1 MTEMV
6 LQLYSF
12 VVLTGLGVWMLQKA
26 QYGGDVFFASLF
38 FPLSI
43 YLALRVFHRIGSA
56 FVPQPSHAPRANPHH
71 NAQNHTAEERGGQTS
86 PEQTIPTELIQELE
100 PDRVPIDI
108 DRRLFLKMIGS
119 AGLGLFFMSVFTEKA
134 HAAFFGSLPGTSGI
148 QVKNKLGVKIDPA
161 EEHPTDGYTITE
173 IDDAAYP
180 AYYGFLHVSGAW
192 YITKEASDG
201 SYRYA
206 KGSSAFSTS
215 WALHNTTV
223 TYGYYDAVFS

>member
-1 MTEMV
+1 MTGMV

-12 VVLTGLGVWMLQKA
+12 VVLTSLGVWMLEKA
-26 QYGGDVFFASLF
+26 QSGGDVFLASLF

-43 YLALRVFHRIGSA
+43 YLALRVFHRIGGA
-56 FVPQPSHAPRANPHH
+56 FVSQPSHIPRANPHH
-71 NAQNHTAEERGGQTS
+71 ETQFHPAEGNST
-86 PEQTIPTELIQELE
+86 QTIPTELIQELE
-100 PDRVPIDI
+100 PDKVPIDI

-119 AGLGLFFMSVFTEKA
+119 AGLGLFFVSIFTEKT

-148 QVKNKLGVKIDPA
+148 QVKNKLGEKIDPA
-161 EEHPTDGYTITE
+161 EKYPTDGYTITE
-173 IDDAAYP
+173 IDDATYP
-180 AYYGFLHVSGAW
+180 AYYGFLHTSGGW

-206 KGSSAFSTS
+206 KGASAFSTS
-215 WALHNTTV
+215 WALRNTTV